1 MNILIRSFLFRP
13 LTSFFLSSPINYSF
27 TLLEAKPNKKPQIQ
41 FKKWSIVRGDVVK
54 IITGKDRTKI
64 GKVTRVWRKS
74 NQITVKGVNIK
85 IKRVSKIFILLLL
98 KKIHKLEKLLEK
110 EKHILFM
117 SQMQD
122 YMIVKLKKLL
132 ELDMDIILKLVKS

>member
-1 MNILIRSFLFRP
+1 MNTLIRSFLFRP
-13 LTSFFLSSPINYSF
+13 MTSFFLSNQINYSF
-27 TLLEAKPNKKPQIQ
+27 SLLEAKPNKKPQIQ

-54 IITGKDRTKI
+54 IITGKDKTKI

-85 IKRVSKIFILLLL
+85 IKRISNVLLLYS

-117 SQMQD
+117 SQMQV